1 MIYNIKEAVRE
12 AIKAGI
18 EIGRKD
24 YAARAGVSCTDAP
37 EETKVVEV
45 KAEAVKN
52 ETCSSSGDDDRRLNA
67 FSLGP
72 NICPIRCLMLKRGK
86 TTWNGEPE

>member
-24 YAARAGVSCTDAP
+24 YAARARIVYDAP

-67 FSLGP
+67 FSWG
-72 NICPIRCLMLKRGK
+72 RTSARSDA
-86 TTWNGEPE
+86 